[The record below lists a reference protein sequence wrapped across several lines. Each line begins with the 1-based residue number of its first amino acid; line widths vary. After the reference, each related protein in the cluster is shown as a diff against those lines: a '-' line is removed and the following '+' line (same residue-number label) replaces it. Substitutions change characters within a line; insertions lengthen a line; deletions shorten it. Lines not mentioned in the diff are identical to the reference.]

1 MARRQHGAA
10 DTAWRPLSH
19 PHRASFPRPVWYHS
33 PERSI
38 GSIQEILYY
47 RHIGMAGIV
56 ATQVPRSHLK
66 ENHPENL
73 SAAQAAC

>member
-1 MARRQHGAA
+1 MARRQHGAVA
-10 DTAWRPLSH
+10 YQPGGPN
-19 PHRASFPRPVWYHS
+19 PHRTLFPRPVWYHS

-38 GSIQEILYY
+38 GPIQEILYY

-73 SAAQAAC
+73 SAA